1 MKNVTRVLL
10 ALLVLVLVGFTA
22 QAGDIKSAGKKGNWS
37 APTTWVGGV
46 VPSAADNVIIA
57 DGDTVTIDA
66 NVSITNITVG
76 EGGTNFA
83 RLTFSLT
90 TSTTVTVT
98 GNILVA
104 VNGGVSVSG
113 NTINGNLKH
122 DMTVYGDITCND
134 PGGQRITGV
143 DTVSWRGWDLKSGST
158 GSTLSVCNV
167 IFTGSKNSTITLAG
181 TNILY
186 NSENEFSG
194 ITINKS
200 GTARVI
206 LKSDVYVSGGS
217 SSQPAGVVPVINFVR
232 GLVETGRYA
241 LVHAWTDAAGTVGM
255 SDSSYVLGNFGRGI
269 SNGGTS
275 TRDFPIGDA
284 KGYRP
289 ARIHNTTAGVATG
302 HHIRIGIVTGN
313 ANTGSSTFAGGID
326 KVSAVRYY
334 TVMYC
339 KGLATN
345 PATMTY
351 DKFGVSYGSD
361 DGVATGNG
369 NLRVAVADSTRK
381 AWTSVGPAVY
391 TTLAT
396 PPSQLIYSDVASP
409 LVTLNDGQ
417 WMTVALARVT
427 GTTENSLTGG
437 ATAVEKVS
445 SVPAEFALEQN
456 YPNPF
461 NPSTAISYQLSAVGF
476 VTLKVFDALGREV
489 ATLVQAEQSAGR
501 YRVTFDASN
510 LTSGTY
516 FCRLQAGNSVDTKKL
531 LLVK

>member
-1 MKNVTRVLL
+1 MKKIATLSLL
-10 ALLVLVLVGFTA
+10 LSVVILVGFTA

-37 APTTWVGGV
+37 AATTWAGGV
-46 VPSAADNVIIA
+46 VPAATDNAIIV

-66 NVSITNITVG
+66 NVSINNITVG
-76 EGGTNFA
+76 EGGNVFA

-90 TSTTVTVT
+90 TSTTVTVN
-98 GNILVA
+98 GNIVVA
-104 VNGGVSVSG
+104 VNGGMSVSG
-113 NTINGNLKH
+113 NTINNNLKH
-122 DMTVYGDITCND
+122 DMTVYGDITCNN
-134 PGGQRITGV
+134 PGGTRITGI
-143 DTVSWRGWDLKSGST
+143 DTVSYRGWDLKSGST

-167 IFTGSKNSTITLAG
+167 IFAGSKSNTVTLSG
-181 TNILY
+181 TSILY

-217 SSQPAGVVPVINFVR
+217 SSQPPGVVPVINFVR
-232 GLVETGRYA
+232 GLVETGPYA
-241 LVHAWTDAAGTVGM
+241 LVHAWTDGAGTVGM

-269 SNGGTS
+269 SNSGTS

-284 KGYRP
+284 RGYRP

-302 HHIRIGIVTGN
+302 HHIRVGIVTAN
-313 ANTGSSTFAGGID
+313 ANTGASTFAGGID

-334 TVMYC
+334 KVMYC
-339 KGLATN
+339 KGLTTN

-351 DKFGVSYGSD
+351 DRFGVSYGPD

-369 NLRVAVADSTRK
+369 NLRVAISDSTRK
-381 AWTSVGPAVY
+381 TWTNVGPATY

-396 PPSQLIYSDVASP
+396 PPAQVIYSDAASP
-409 LVTLNDGQ
+409 TITLNDGQ

-437 ATAVEKVS
+437 ATSVERVS
-445 SVPAEFALEQN
+445 SVPESFGLQQN

-461 NPSTAISYQLSAVGF
+461 NPSTTLTFSLAKAGQ
-476 VTLKVFDALGREV
+476 VTMTIFDALGREV
-489 ATLVQAEQSAGR
+489 ATLVNEEKTPGTYITTWDAGR
-501 YRVTFDASN
+501 
-510 LTSGTY
+510 LESGVY
-516 FCRLQAGNSVDTKKL
+516 FCRLQSGGLTETRKL
-531 LLVK
+531 MLVK

>member
-1 MKNVTRVLL
+1 
-10 ALLVLVLVGFTA
+10 
-22 QAGDIKSAGKKGNWS
+22 
-37 APTTWVGGV
+37 
-46 VPSAADNVIIA
+46 
-57 DGDTVTIDA
+57 
-66 NVSITNITVG
+66 
-76 EGGTNFA
+76 
-83 RLTFSLT
+83 
-90 TSTTVTVT
+90 
-98 GNILVA
+98 
-104 VNGGVSVSG
+104 
-113 NTINGNLKH
+113 
-122 DMTVYGDITCND
+122 
-134 PGGQRITGV
+134 
-143 DTVSWRGWDLKSGST
+143 
-158 GSTLSVCNV
+158 
-167 IFTGSKNSTITLAG
+167 
-181 TNILY
+181 
-186 NSENEFSG
+186 
-194 ITINKS
+194 
-200 GTARVI
+200 
-206 LKSDVYVSGGS
+206 
-217 SSQPAGVVPVINFVR
+217 
-232 GLVETGRYA
+232 VETGRYA